1 MSGPEPQKMEVN
13 HTNCGRTCGI
23 CVVPDYPCLCVPRP
37 SPTGEGKEARPE
49 TEGEV
54 CQECESIMLAR
65 HEAEKARLKE
75 HLCDEQAETFMAW
88 WREAEAIGENIHL
101 HQANSALRLRVEELE
116 RERDAV
122 VLDGIDWK
130 RRALE
135 AESERA
141 EWQVQAADYKRQ
153 AELATALG
161 GGFSEALM
169 AAERRAEE
177 AEKERDTWTLF
188 ERDTFIEA
196 FAALRR
202 SLDYHSHYVAH
213 LLKQTSKE
221 EFEKIA
227 EEFAYEPASCDPES
241 LSLKVTCLLRHTKDE
256 FALSDLAEIF
266 RCDEKS
272 VSKALSSLVIP
283 QAQSNE

>member
-101 HQANSALRLRVEELE
+101 HQANSALRLRVEQLE
-116 RERDAV
+116 ARQRVVCGEHGRFGEEGENWPVECPKCFDAV
-122 VLDGIDWK
+122 TK
-130 RRALE
+130 
-135 AESERA
+135 RA
-141 EWQVQAADYKRQ
+141 E
-153 AELATALG
+153 
-161 GGFSEALM
+161 